1 MPPTPKP
8 PSQRRRRNAGQ
19 AQWRELP
26 AEGRRGSAPELPGEG
41 WLPSTVSWWQTIWR
55 SPMATAWLPADVDA
69 LERLVQLRDQQYR
82 GDLPISGL
90 AAMQAL
96 EDRFGLNPKARR
108 TLQWE
113 IARGA
118 IIDHPTR
125 LTERQLRAV
134 DSTE

>member
-19 AQWRELP
+19 KQWRELP
-26 AEGRRGSAPELPGEG
+26 AEGRRGAAPELPGEG
-41 WLPSTVSWWQTIWR
+41 WLDSTVEWWQTIWR

-69 LERLVQLRDQQYR
+69 LERLAQLRDQQYR

-90 AAMQAL
+90 APMQAL
-96 EDRFGLNPKARR
+96 EDRFGLSPKARR

-118 IIDHPTR
+118 VIDHPTAR
-125 LTERQLRAV
+125 PERKLRAV
-134 DSTE
+134 DSE